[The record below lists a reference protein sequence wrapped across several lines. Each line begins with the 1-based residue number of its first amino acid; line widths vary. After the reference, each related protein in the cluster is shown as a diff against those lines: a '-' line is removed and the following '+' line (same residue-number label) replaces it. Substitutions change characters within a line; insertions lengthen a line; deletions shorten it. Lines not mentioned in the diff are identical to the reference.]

1 MKSFLYLFIVSLA
14 LLGSEVNAQ
23 SAKGKTVSTVTK
35 KGCFKDANKN
45 KVCDKYES
53 GTCVKAKSHVNNR
66 NVKDESLCNGSGIKK
81 VKSVKTNKK

>member
-23 SAKGKTVSTVTK
+23 SAKAKTVSTVTK
-35 KGCFKDANKN
+35 KGCFKDANNN

-53 GTCVKAKSHVNNR
+53 GTCVRAKSHVNNR
-66 NVKDESLCNGSGIKK
+66 NVKDDNLCDGSGVKKFKSIKTRK
-81 VKSVKTNKK
+81 R